1 MRYPSIDLK
10 ATGERIKELRI
21 QKNIKVEDIMEFMGF
36 DAPQAIYKW
45 QKGQSLPTVDNL
57 YALSMLLGVSIDD
70 ILIPEERD
78 EER

>member
-1 MRYPSIDLK
+1 MRYPNIDLK

-21 QKNIKVEDIMEFMGF
+21 QKNLKVEDIMEFMGF

>member
-1 MRYPSIDLK
+1 MRYPNIDLK

-21 QKNIKVEDIMEFMGF
+21 QKNLKVEDIMEFMGF

-57 YALSMLLGVSIDD
+57 FALSMLLGVSIDD